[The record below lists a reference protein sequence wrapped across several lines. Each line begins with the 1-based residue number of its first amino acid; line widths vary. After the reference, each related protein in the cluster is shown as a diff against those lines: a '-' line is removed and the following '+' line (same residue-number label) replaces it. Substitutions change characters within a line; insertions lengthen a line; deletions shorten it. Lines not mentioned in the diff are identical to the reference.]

1 MRTDPNIVLARK
13 REDGRTQL
21 AGSDVEEEAEEEEE
35 QEVLIGGQGDGGG
48 GDVGG
53 PGSGFPRSS

>member
-21 AGSDVEEEAEEEEE
+21 AGSDVEEEAVEEE
-35 QEVLIGGQGDGGG
+35 EVLIGGQGDGGG

-53 PGSGFPRSS
+53 PGAEVARST

>member
-21 AGSDVEEEAEEEEE
+21 EGSDVEEEAVEEE
-35 QEVLIGGQGDGGG
+35 EVLIGGQGDSGG

-53 PGSGFPRSS
+53 PGSEFPVTT

>member
-1 MRTDPNIVLARK
+1 MRTGPKGVFARK

-21 AGSDVEEEAEEEEE
+21 EGSDVEEEAVEEE
-35 QEVLIGGQGDGGG
+35 EVLIGGQGDGGG

-53 PGSGFPRSS
+53 PGSEFPRSS